1 MFCTSVKNAAKSH
14 HNRLI
19 AALYYG
25 VLKALRICV
34 SYSIPLTAVLVLF
47 EIVVTTAAVRRSAAS
62 TPANGI
68 KLRAMKRS

>member
-1 MFCTSVKNAAKSH
+1 M
-14 HNRLI
+14 LI

-62 TPANGI
+62 TPASAI
-68 KLRAMKRS
+68 ITFP